1 MSDQERAKY
10 ETLYDGAEA
19 AAAEDRA
26 RVAQV
31 FREFWG
37 DDRMRDV
44 GASNWITG
52 SELERIPAQLRV
64 EAGATLVDLGCGRGG
79 PGLWVSA
86 RTGSRLIGIDRSP
99 KGCEAARKRAAEGG
113 RGDAEFRVADVAATG
128 LPAASADAVLS
139 IDVAQIVPDRA
150 SVFREGA
157 RLLRP
162 GGRFVLTTW
171 DHPGGVTAAEL
182 MPDREIVPDSR
193 PLLEAAGL
201 QVLAYDR
208 IPSWD
213 ERAPAAYRGILDARE
228 AFAAVLGPG
237 IVEEAE
243 WGALHALRS
252 VHIFAVCERAD
263 QKR

>member
-1 MSDQERAKY
+1 MSDRERAKY
-10 ETLYDGAEA
+10 ETLYDGAKTA
-19 AAAEDRA
+19 VADHRA

-31 FREFWG
+31 FRAFWG

-44 GASNWITG
+44 GASNWITW
-52 SELERIPAQLRV
+52 SELERIPAELRIA
-64 EAGATLVDLGCGRGG
+64 AGATLVDLGCGRGG

-86 RTGSRLIGIDRSP
+86 RSGARLIGVDRSP
-99 KGCEAARKRAAEGG
+99 NGCEAARKRAAESG
-113 RGDAEFRVADVAATG
+113 REDAEFRVADVVDTG
-128 LPAASADAVLS
+128 LRAGSADAVLS
-139 IDVAQIVPDRA
+139 IDVAQIVPDRTA
-150 SVFREGA
+150 VFREAA

-182 MPDREIVPDSR
+182 MPQREVVPDSR

-201 QVLAYDR
+201 RVLAYDR

-228 AFAAVLGPG
+228 AFAAALGPG

-243 WGALHALRS
+243 WGAVHARRS
-252 VHIFAVCERAD
+252 VHIFAVCERTD